1 MNSKPAGI
9 SLTTRQYP
17 QMNTENEEANQTQN
31 IQWGPELWDYIGN
44 LLLFIYLNLLNS
56 KKWVLEL
63 RRIGLKIFVYID

>member
-44 LLLFIYLNLLNS
+44 LLLFFYLYNLNS
-56 KKWVLEL
+56 KNLVLEL
-63 RRIGLKIFVYID
+63 ICIGFKT